1 MTMPEKP
8 KTTICSYCSIGCA
21 LDVHDADGVSGIR
34 GKADYPVNE
43 GRACDKGFNLIEP
56 FDSDER
62 GTIPLVKTEEGME
75 PLQWLDAAWLF
86 TQRMKDIMRE
96 WGPESV
102 AFLSTG
108 QITTEEM
115 ALLGA
120 LAKFGMGMVHGDGN
134 TRQCMASS
142 TVAYKQA
149 FGFDAPPYACTDLE
163 ESDTLIFIGA
173 NPVVAHPIMW
183 HRVRA
188 NRKNP
193 KVVVIDPRKTKT
205 AQAATHHY
213 AVKPK
218 TDLALLYA
226 IANLLIEKDWID
238 HDFIEQHTEGFRAFR
253 AHAAEY
259 PLKLTAAE
267 CGLKVE
273 ELEELARLIHEG
285 RAVSFWWTMG
295 VNQSHQGV
303 KTSEAIINLALLTG
317 NIGRPG
323 TGANSIT
330 GQCNAMGSRLFANTT
345 NLLGGHDFTDKKQ
358 RRKVAAILNIGQN
371 RIPDRA
377 SKPYHEILEEV
388 RAGNIKGLWIVG
400 TNPAHTWIDQEG
412 FDDVVDKLEF
422 LCVQDIYPNT
432 ATARLADLYLP
443 AAASSEKEGTF
454 INSER
459 RFGHLQKI
467 KDPPGQALP
476 DFEIF
481 RLIGET
487 WGCGRWIERW
497 NTPEAVFRE
506 LRKVSAGQPC
516 DFTGIKGYAHLDEAG
531 GIQWPFPAGQ
541 ELEHNHRRMFEDLQ
555 FFHKDGKARFVF
567 TEPAAPPEQCSDEF
581 PFWLITGRG
590 SVAQWHTM
598 SRTGKVEK
606 LRKMSPDRLYVEI
619 NPDDARALGIAPGDS
634 VSVRSRCGEIT
645 AVAELEEGIA
655 PHHVFLPMHYEETN
669 RLTFPVFD
677 PESHQPA
684 YKSGAVALKKL

>member
-1 MTMPEKP
+1 MSEQP

-21 LDVHDADGVSGIR
+21 LDIHEREGEPRIR
-34 GKADYPVNE
+34 GKVDYPVNE
-43 GRACDKGFNLIEP
+43 GRACDKGLNLIEP
-56 FDSDER
+56 LDSEER
-62 GTIPLVKTEEGME
+62 GTIPLVKTEEGLE
-75 PLQWLDAAWLF
+75 PLQWADAAWLF
-86 TQRMKDIMRE
+86 THRMKELIRE

-149 FGFDAPPYACTDLE
+149 FGFDAPPYACSDLV
-163 ESDTLIFIGA
+163 ESDTVVFIGA

-183 HRVRA
+183 HRVRS
-188 NRKNP
+188 NKNNP
-193 KVVVIDPRKTKT
+193 RVIVLDPRKTKT

-213 AVKPK
+213 ALKPK

-226 IANLLIEKDWID
+226 LANILIQKGWID
-238 HDFIEQHTEGFRAFR
+238 HDFIENHTDGFRAFR

-259 PLKLTAAE
+259 PAKLTAAY

-273 ELEELARLIHEG
+273 ELEELAELIHRG
-285 RAVSFWWTMG
+285 KAVSFWWTMG

-317 NIGRPG
+317 NIGKPG

-345 NLLGGHDFTDKKQ
+345 NLLGGHDFEDRKQ
-358 RRKVAAILNIGQN
+358 RRKVAAILNISER
-371 RIPDRA
+371 RIPDQ
-377 SKPYHEILEEV
+377 SGLPYHQILEQV

-400 TNPAHTWIDQEG
+400 TNPAHTWIDKEG
-412 FDDVVDKLEF
+412 FDEGGEQLEF
-422 LCVQDIYPNT
+422 LCVQDIYPTT
-432 ATARLADLYLP
+432 ATAKMADLYLP
-443 AAASSEKEGTF
+443 AAAASEKEGTF

-467 KDPPGQALP
+467 KDPPGEALS
-476 DFEIF
+476 DFDIF

-516 DFTGIKGYAHLDEAG
+516 DFTGIRGYDHLDEAG
-531 GIQWPFPAGQ
+531 GIQWPFPAGK
-541 ELEHNHRRMFEDLQ
+541 ELEGDHRRMFEDFQ
-555 FFHKDGKARFVF
+555 FFHKGGKAKFVF
-567 TEPAAPPEQCSDEF
+567 SEPAESPEQCTPAY
-581 PFWLITGRG
+581 PFWLLTGRG

-606 LRKMSPDRLYVEI
+606 LRRMSPEELYVEI
-619 NPDDARALGIAPGDS
+619 NPNDALELGIAQGDRVS
-634 VSVRSRCGEIT
+634 VSSSRGEVT

-655 PHHVFLPMHYEETN
+655 PNHVFIPMHYEDTN

-684 YKSGAVALKKL
+684 YKSGAVALRKVI